1 MGFFFL
7 CVLYFCTYLFIYLL
21 FVFKIS
27 FKLLSEY
34 FIVKEN
40 LASLEGLEALL
51 ALVECFK
58 VSASARAE
66 QTPAFL

>member
-1 MGFFFL
+1 MGFFFFGVCML
-7 CVLYFCTYLFIYLL
+7 CFLYLLFIYLL

-27 FKLLSEY
+27 SKLLSEY
-34 FIVKEN
+34 FVVKEN

-58 VSASARAE
+58 VSAFS
-66 QTPAFL
+66 